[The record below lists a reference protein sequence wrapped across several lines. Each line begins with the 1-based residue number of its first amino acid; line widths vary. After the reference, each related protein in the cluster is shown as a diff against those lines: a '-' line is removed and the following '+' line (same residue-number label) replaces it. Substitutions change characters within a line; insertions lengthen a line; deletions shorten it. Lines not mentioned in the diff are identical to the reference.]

1 VTDQSPSSDRNP
13 FDQAA
18 EAFRRFRPRYPQVV
32 FDKIMENFPPPR
44 ERALDLGAGTGLST
58 LPLCTHFEEVI
69 AVEPS
74 EPMAETLADLSPR
87 IRVISRTAEQL
98 PDSPDVTVDLV
109 TVASALY
116 WMNGE
121 VALEKIARW
130 LRPDGRLAVFRHG
143 IPVLTGF
150 LKRIIDREYS
160 ENWDDHRH
168 PRLRD
173 EGYSLRT
180 VRSSP
185 FYEDVEVFSVPNRIF
200 VSAHQLVGFYSSTSY
215 GAAYLRSIEEP
226 QFYLEELER
235 EIQESVD
242 GEPFAIDF
250 NIELILGI
258 RKRDGSA

>member
-1 VTDQSPSSDRNP
+1 LPPPPSKNP

-32 FDKIMENFPPPR
+32 FDKILEDFPPPR
-44 ERALDLGAGTGLST
+44 ERALDLGAGTGLAT
-58 LPLCTHFEEVI
+58 LPLCSRFDEVI

-74 EPMAETLADLSPR
+74 IPMAEKLSDLSPR
-87 IRVISRTAEQL
+87 IRVMSLSAEEL
-98 PDSPDVTVDLV
+98 SGVTEVRVDLV

-121 VALEKIARW
+121 VALQKVARW
-130 LRPDGRLAVFRHG
+130 LRPRGRLAVFRHG
-143 IPVLTGF
+143 IPVLAGT

-160 ENWDDHRH
+160 ERWDDFRH

-173 EGYSLRT
+173 TGYSQRT

-185 FYEDVEVFSVPNRIF
+185 YYEDVELFSIPNRIY
-200 VSAHQLVGFYSSTSY
+200 VTAHQLVGFYSSTSY
-215 GAAYLRSIEEP
+215 GAAYLRSLTEP

-235 EIQESVD
+235 EIKDSVD
-242 GEPFAIDF
+242 GEPIAIDF
-250 NIELILGI
+250 NIELILAR
-258 RKRDGSA
+258 RKMNSDA